1 MLTETPAGQFE
12 PGLSESD
19 NRNHCHPQGPIPND
33 SGSDSRSRIRRL
45 PPKFRLQRVFCLIGP
60 PPRRPARKKENIMSR
75 DLSKVRNIGIAA
87 HIDAG
92 KTTVSERILYYTGKI
107 HKMGEVHEG
116 TAVMDFDEEEQ
127 KRGITINSAATT
139 CPWDRNGERYTIN
152 LIDTP
157 GHVDFTAEVE
167 RSLRVLDGAVAVF
180 DGKEGVEAQSET
192 VWRQATKY
200 NVPRI
205 CFVNKMDKLGADF
218 DFSFNS
224 IIERLGAP
232 AVAVQIPIGQSNTF
246 KGIIDL
252 LRGVAIYYKL
262 DDDKDKGKTMV
273 EKPIPPEEQERFEKW
288 KHQLIEKVAETDDA
302 LTEKYLNG
310 EEISDAE
317 LRAALRKATISFKLH
332 PVFTGSALK
341 YVGVQRLLDGVVDYL
356 PSPMDV
362 PAIKGHDLKDPEKIL
377 ERHSNPDE
385 PFSALAFKIV
395 SDQHGDLTYIRVY
408 SGRLEK
414 GSRVLNANRGKREN
428 ISRMFQ
434 MHAADRIPIDVAEA
448 GDIVAC
454 IGIKDALTGDTL
466 CDQDHPIILE
476 RPTFPEPVIS
486 MSIEPK
492 TAADKQKLGE
502 ALTTLKRED
511 PTFRANYDD
520 ETGQTII
527 AGMGELHLE
536 ILGMRLTRDHKVD
549 VIVGKP
555 KVAYKETITKTVH
568 NVRGKHVKQSGGRG
582 QYGDC
587 SINLEPFDGTGVDAD
602 TLKKWN
608 WADGIAFENK
618 IFGGS
623 IPKEYIPS
631 IEYGC
636 RMAAKTGV
644 LASYPLI
651 NAKITLVDG
660 SYHQVDSSQIAFELA
675 GQLAFRDACSKAG
688 LTLLEPIMKVVVTTP
703 EDFVGNVTG
712 DLNRRRGLIVNSE
725 QRGNTRVVEAE
736 VPLSEMFGYTTELR
750 SMSTGRASSVM
761 EPLKYAPVPT
771 SVRNAILE
779 EVG

>member
-1 MLTETPAGQFE
+1 
-12 PGLSESD
+12 
-19 NRNHCHPQGPIPND
+19 
-33 SGSDSRSRIRRL
+33 
-45 PPKFRLQRVFCLIGP
+45 
-60 PPRRPARKKENIMSR
+60 MSR
-75 DLSKVRNIGIAA
+75 DLTKIRNIGIAA

-200 NVPRI
+200 NVPRV
-205 CFVNKMDKLGADF
+205 CFVNKMDKVGADF

-224 IIERLGAP
+224 IIERLAAP
-232 AVAVQIPIGQSNTF
+232 AVAVQIPIGQADTF

-262 DDDKDKGKTMV
+262 DDEKDKGKTIV
-273 EKPIPPEEQERFEKW
+273 EKPIPEDEKERYEKW
-288 KHQLIEKVAETDDA
+288 YHTLVEKVAETDDA
-302 LTEKYLNG
+302 LTEKFLNG
-310 EEISDAE
+310 TEITQAE
-317 LRAALRKATISFKLH
+317 LRAALRAATISFKLH

-341 YVGVQRLLDGVVDYL
+341 YVGVQRLLDGVIDYL
-356 PSPMDV
+356 PSPMDIQ
-362 PAIKGHDLKDPEKIL
+362 AIQGHDLRDPEKIIL
-377 ERHSNPDE
+377 RHSNPDE
-385 PFSALAFKIV
+385 PFSGLVFKIV
-395 SDQHGDLTYIRVY
+395 SDQHGDLTYVRVY

-428 ISRMFQ
+428 VSRMFQ
-434 MHAADRIPIDVAEA
+434 MHAADRNPIDVAEA

-476 RPTFPEPVIS
+476 RPTFPDPVIS

-511 PTFRANYDD
+511 PTFQAKYDE

-536 ILGMRLTRDHKVD
+536 ILRMRLTRDHHVD

-555 KVAYKETITKTVH
+555 KVAYKETITKTVL

-582 QYGDC
+582 QFGDC
-587 SINLEPFDGTGVDAD
+587 SINLEPFNGADVDAD
-602 TLKKWN
+602 TLKKWG
-608 WADGIAFENK
+608 WADGVAFENK

-623 IPKEYIPS
+623 IPKEFIPS
-631 IEYGC
+631 IEYGV
-636 RMAAKTGV
+636 RASAKTGV
-644 LASYPLI
+644 LANYPMI
-651 NAKITLVDG
+651 NLKVTLVDG

-675 GQLAFRDACSKAG
+675 GQIAFKDACTKAG
-688 LTLLEPIMKVVVTTP
+688 MTLLEPIMKVVVTTP
-703 EDFVGNVTG
+703 EEFVGNVTG

-725 QRGNTRVVEAE
+725 QRGNTRFVEAE

-761 EPLKYAPVPT
+761 EPLKYSQVPT
-771 SVRNAILE
+771 NVKNAILE
-779 EVG
+779 ELG

>member
-1 MLTETPAGQFE
+1 MA
-12 PGLSESD
+12 
-19 NRNHCHPQGPIPND
+19 
-33 SGSDSRSRIRRL
+33 
-45 PPKFRLQRVFCLIGP
+45 
-60 PPRRPARKKENIMSR
+60 R
-75 DLSKVRNIGIAA
+75 DLTKIRNIGIAA

-200 NVPRI
+200 NVPRV
-205 CFVNKMDKLGADF
+205 CFVNKMDKVGADF

-224 IIERLGAP
+224 IRERLGAP
-232 AVAVQIPIGQSNTF
+232 AVAVQIPIGQASTF
-246 KGIIDL
+246 KGMIDL
-252 LRGVAIYYKL
+252 IRGVAMYYSVG
-262 DDDKDKGKTMV
+262 DDKDRGMTV
-273 EKPIPPEEQERFEKW
+273 TEKPIPADEKERVAKW
-288 KHQLIEKVAETDDA
+288 RHDLIEKVAETDDHLMA
-302 LTEKYLNG
+302 KYLI
-310 EEISDAE
+310 EEEPTEAE
-317 LRAALRKATISFKLH
+317 LRKALRAATISFKLH

-341 YVGVQRLLDGVVDYL
+341 YVGVQRLLDGVIDYL
-356 PSPMDV
+356 PSPMDM
-362 PAIKGHDLKDPEKIL
+362 PAIKGHDVKDPEKII
-377 ERHSNPDE
+377 ERHPNEQE
-385 PFSALAFKIV
+385 PFCGMAFKIV
-395 SDQHGDLTYIRVY
+395 NDQHGDLTYVRVY

-414 GSRVLNANRGKREN
+414 GSRVLNSNRGKREN

-434 MHAADRIPIDVAEA
+434 MHAADRNPIDVAEP

-454 IGIKDALTGDTL
+454 IGVKEALTGDTL
-466 CDQDHPIILE
+466 CDPDNPIILV
-476 RPTFPEPVIS
+476 RPTFAEPVIS

-511 PTFRANYDD
+511 PTFQASYDE

-536 ILGMRLTRDHKVD
+536 ILRNKLTRDHKVE
-549 VIVGKP
+549 VIVGRP
-555 KVAYKETITKTVH
+555 KVAYKETISGFAN
-568 NVRGKHVKQSGGRG
+568 NVRGKHIKQSGGRG
-582 QYGDC
+582 QFGDC
-587 SINLEPFDGTGVDAD
+587 SINIEHFDGVGVDPD
-602 TLKKWN
+602 LLKKWG
-608 WADGIAFENK
+608 WKDGFAFENK
-618 IFGGS
+618 VFGGS

-631 IEYGC
+631 VEYGA
-636 RMAAKTGV
+636 RMACKTGV
-644 LASYPLI
+644 LANYPMI
-651 NAKITLVDG
+651 NVKVTLVDG
-660 SYHQVDSSQIAFELA
+660 SYHAVDSSQIAFELA
-675 GQLAFRDACSKAG
+675 GQIAFKEACHKAG
-688 LTLLEPIMKVVVTTP
+688 MTLLEPIMKVVVTTP
-703 EDFVGNVTG
+703 EEFVGNVTG
-712 DLNRRRGLIVNSE
+712 DLNRRRGLIVNSD
-725 QRGNTRVVEAE
+725 QRGNTRIVEAE

-761 EPLKYAPVPT
+761 EPLRYSPVPANI
-771 SVRNAILE
+771 RAAILE
-779 EVG
+779 ESK